1 MFGASPQIE
10 VGSQSR
16 ASTGNEDINN
26 VIIETETLAATDVEA
41 GED

>member
-1 MFGASPQIE
+1 MYAASPQIE
-10 VGSQSR
+10 AGSQRR
-16 ASTGNEDINN
+16 ASMGNEDISN